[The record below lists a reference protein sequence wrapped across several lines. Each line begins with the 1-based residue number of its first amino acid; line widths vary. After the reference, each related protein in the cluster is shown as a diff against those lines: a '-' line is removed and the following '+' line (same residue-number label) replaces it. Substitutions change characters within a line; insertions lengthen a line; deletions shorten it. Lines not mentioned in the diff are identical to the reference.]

1 MVSNLRDKCDKNF
14 MGSPVQIEQMN
25 CPKLAQTGIS
35 DRNSFTF
42 ISQIA
47 SNLNIKITKNL
58 CSPPN
63 PNNRFFFLYID
74 QIIDSKTALLA
85 TRKVEPYQ

>member
-47 SNLNIKITKNL
+47 SDLNIKITKNL

-63 PNNRFFFLYID
+63 PNNRF
-74 QIIDSKTALLA
+74 
-85 TRKVEPYQ
+85 